1 MTEVT
6 GALELRALA
15 VRLKAA
21 GTEGRGLR
29 RKLSAGM
36 NEAVQP
42 LARQIADPVHLM
54 QYLPD
59 PYAAVLSADLTARV
73 RNSSGSA
80 TPRVEVLAKAR
91 QHRRKVALLDAGYL
105 NHPVYARGP
114 RSRWRWSNAQTRGM
128 RAGFFSDVVQDE
140 SPQIRDKILAVMTE
154 VAREVTGK

>member
-6 GALELRALA
+6 GALELRALS

-29 RKLSAGM
+29 RKLSEGM

-42 LARQIADPVHLM
+42 LAQTIADPVHLSR
-54 QYLPD
+54 YLPD
-59 PYAAVLSADLTARV
+59 RYALVLGADLTARV

-91 QHRRKVALLDAGYL
+91 QHRRKVAMLDAGII
-105 NHPVYARGP
+105 NHPVYARG
-114 RSRWRWSNAQTRGM
+114 RRRAWRWSNAQTGGM
-128 RAGFFSDVVQDE
+128 KAGFFTDAVRDE
-140 SPQIRDKILAVMTE
+140 SPQIREKVLAVMTE